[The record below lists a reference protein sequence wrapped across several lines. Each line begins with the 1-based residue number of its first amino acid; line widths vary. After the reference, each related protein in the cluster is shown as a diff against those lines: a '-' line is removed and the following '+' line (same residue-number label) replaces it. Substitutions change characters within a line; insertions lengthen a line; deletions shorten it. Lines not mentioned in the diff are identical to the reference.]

1 MLTLSIES
9 AGDSPRTL
17 HIEKLPCVIGRSVP
31 ADIVLGGW
39 RVARS
44 HARIEIDAAGL
55 RIVDQ
60 GSLAGTQVNGE
71 RIVTFGPLT
80 ESDEIVIGGHQLR
93 VLALPGL
100 ARATNVSRA
109 ASDEHGLVHP
119 RAQSELVTASASTG
133 SDRYVWRRLFH
144 RRLLSQIDLQR
155 QDIRMLSGAQL
166 REQVGRTLEDVIH
179 SEAALPPDIDRTTL
193 IREVLDEA
201 VGLGPLEGLLA
212 DDTVSEI
219 MVNGTAPIHVERS
232 GKIEQTVLAFSSDDA
247 IRSVIDRIIAPLG
260 RHVDEGSPMV
270 DARLADGSRLN
281 AVLPPL
287 SLSGP
292 AVTIRRFNRRLYLA
306 SDLVELGTLSAQM
319 LAFLKLCVTSRRSI
333 VVSGGTGSVSSVRKS
348 G

>member
-144 RRLLSQIDLQR
+144 RR
-155 QDIRMLSGAQL
+155 
-166 REQVGRTLEDVIH
+166 
-179 SEAALPPDIDRTTL
+179 
-193 IREVLDEA
+193 
-201 VGLGPLEGLLA
+201 
-212 DDTVSEI
+212 
-219 MVNGTAPIHVERS
+219 
-232 GKIEQTVLAFSSDDA
+232 
-247 IRSVIDRIIAPLG
+247 
-260 RHVDEGSPMV
+260 
-270 DARLADGSRLN
+270 
-281 AVLPPL
+281 
-287 SLSGP
+287 
-292 AVTIRRFNRRLYLA
+292 
-306 SDLVELGTLSAQM
+306 
-319 LAFLKLCVTSRRSI
+319 
-333 VVSGGTGSVSSVRKS
+333 
-348 G
+348 

>member
-100 ARATNVSRA
+100 ARATNVSR
-109 ASDEHGLVHP
+109 EP
-119 RAQSELVTASASTG
+119 RCEMAHRG
-133 SDRYVWRRLFH
+133 WH
-144 RRLLSQIDLQR
+144 RRP
-155 QDIRMLSGAQL
+155 
-166 REQVGRTLEDVIH
+166 GR
-179 SEAALPPDIDRTTL
+179 
-193 IREVLDEA
+193 
-201 VGLGPLEGLLA
+201 
-212 DDTVSEI
+212 
-219 MVNGTAPIHVERS
+219 
-232 GKIEQTVLAFSSDDA
+232 
-247 IRSVIDRIIAPLG
+247 
-260 RHVDEGSPMV
+260 
-270 DARLADGSRLN
+270 
-281 AVLPPL
+281 PPL
-287 SLSGP
+287 RPHSPVPLQPQARPKLRVSRLSGP
-292 AVTIRRFNRRLYLA
+292 
-306 SDLVELGTLSAQM
+306 
-319 LAFLKLCVTSRRSI
+319 
-333 VVSGGTGSVSSVRKS
+333 
-348 G
+348 